1 MASGLW
7 QRLRAAR
14 RYADKRQQDISDA
27 CGVSRGAV
35 AQWES
40 AEPGH
45 RTRPGITEL
54 MTVSRTTG
62 VPVEWLMNDASDPND
77 VFKVGTLYG
86 AAPPPAPTRNG
97 HNSQVG
103 GLPVA
108 PPAPSNRALETF
120 IRAVEFAVMEQDP
133 EIAAGFR
140 VRGRRLSSESRQRLI
155 DQTLR

>member
-1 MASGLW
+1 
-7 QRLRAAR
+7 
-14 RYADKRQQDISDA
+14 
-27 CGVSRGAV
+27 
-35 AQWES
+35 
-40 AEPGH
+40 
-45 RTRPGITEL
+45 
-54 MTVSRTTG
+54 
-62 VPVEWLMNDASDPND
+62 MNDASDPND

-108 PPAPSNRALETF
+108 PPAPSNRALEAF

-140 VRGRRLSSESRQRLI
+140 VRVGVPAPRSGLLRRPGAGGDRL
-155 DQTLR
+155 RG